1 MDSISGV
8 LIMYKLVQDSI
19 SKQTVMIQRLSD
31 KAFIPM
37 VEENADY
44 QVYLKWL
51 AEGNEPLAADE

>member
-1 MDSISGV
+1 
-8 LIMYKLVQDSI
+8 MYKLVQDSI